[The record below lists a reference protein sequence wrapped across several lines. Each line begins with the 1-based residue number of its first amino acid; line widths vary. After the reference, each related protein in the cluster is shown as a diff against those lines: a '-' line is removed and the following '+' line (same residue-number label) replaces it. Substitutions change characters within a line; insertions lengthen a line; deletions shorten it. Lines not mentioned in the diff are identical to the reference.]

1 MELTF
6 ICKFLYSL
14 NFLSI
19 NRFEKKKN
27 IDLAISAFA
36 MLRTLEGDALGGQNF
51 ADASLTI
58 SGNFSCFLKCNCRQ
72 TCNICIILFYFL
84 FRGEEENR
92 YVFLHLARLVLV
104 DML

>member
-1 MELTF
+1 MLVYLFVSFSSRHDSRMPCANFFNLHIPPSTTKLTF
-6 ICKFLYSL
+6 ICKFLYRL

-19 NRFEKKKN
+19 NRFERKKN

-58 SGNFSCFLKCNCRQ
+58 AGNFSFFPCQ
-72 TCNICIILFYFL
+72 
-84 FRGEEENR
+84 
-92 YVFLHLARLVLV
+92 VRL
-104 DML
+104 